1 MVEMVHHGCK
11 FCYYQTQQLRC
22 VRLVDAE
29 GSSLKM
35 TGRVIIYRFRF
46 LVVKKLY
53 VLVCIPVV
61 QTLACVII
69 VFSAGF
75 RVGTQSFFQ
84 SSALFLIWASLSD
97 NAHCGRLNREKSPYY
112 KERGTL
118 NGKVRMSNHTLCALA
133 VITFLKR

>member
-53 VLVCIPVV
+53 VRLYNSLYSGGTDPR
-61 QTLACVII
+61 LRDNCV
-69 VFSAGF
+69 F
-75 RVGTQSFFQ
+75 
-84 SSALFLIWASLSD
+84 
-97 NAHCGRLNREKSPYY
+97 GRL
-112 KERGTL
+112 
-118 NGKVRMSNHTLCALA
+118 
-133 VITFLKR
+133 